1 MHSQGWGPL
10 YRTLPQSVSSLL
22 EGTVIALLPVASKS
36 ISSRSLSWVPNLYVL
51 SPLGLLCPGVS
62 QAPQTPCAQNGTLPF
77 TLFSLETVPLS
88 VVLSAQAKNPDL
100 LLILSSSSSTIS
112 NVPAR
117 LTDFYFL
124 KSFWFKCFLQPNYKY
139 LWSGLHFSSSSLWWI
154 LKWLCYLLSSPLPIY
169 FQCFCHSDLSKIQ
182 IYLCHHVI
190 SCLKSYNGSP
200 QSMG

>member
-1 MHSQGWGPL
+1 MRTTVPHTSPVSLISPWGDSHCTSASGFQVHLQPI
-10 YRTLPQSVSSLL
+10 SLL
-22 EGTVIALLPVASKS
+22 SSKPVCLITSWT
-36 ISSRSLSWVPNLYVL
+36 SLSRCFTGTSNSMCSEWNSSFHIVL
-51 SPLGLLCPGVS
+51 PGNSPTLCP
-62 QAPQTPCAQNGTLPF
+62 
-77 TLFSLETVPLS
+77 
-88 VVLSAQAKNPDL
+88 SAQAKNPHL

-169 FQCFCHSDLSKIQ
+169 SQCFCHSDLSKIQ